1 MWRIVRKNKFEKQY
15 WLLGS
20 ERQKRTDDA
29 ILDLAY
35 STNPATK
42 GQYKSSIRVFSYELG
57 RGDRIL
63 YDIQYEDS
71 IIVLLRVC
79 DHKSVYGKD

>member
-1 MWRIVRKNKFEKQY
+1 MKNSI
-15 WLLGS
+15 GS
-20 ERQKRTDDA
+20 GGERQKRADYA
-29 ILDLAY
+29 ISDLAH
-35 STNPATK
+35 SENPAAK
-42 GQYKSSIRVFSYELG
+42 GQYKSSIRVFTYELG

-63 YDIQYEDS
+63 YDIQYEDN

>member
-1 MWRIVRKNKFEKQY
+1 MWQIVRKNQFEKQY
-15 WLLGS
+15 RLLGS
-20 ERQKRTDDA
+20 ERQKKTDDA

-42 GQYKSSIRVFSYELG
+42 GQYKSSMRAFAYELG

-63 YDIQYEDS
+63 YDIQYEDN

-79 DHKSVYGKD
+79 DHKSVYVKD